1 MKLKDLT
8 MKKNTAIK
16 TIPYK
21 VQRKK
26 IGKKE
31 DPQSPTGF
39 CEVVQ
44 HLTEISE

>member
-26 IGKKE
+26 TAAALKAERETRKRFKCA
-31 DPQSPTGF
+31 SYN
-39 CEVVQ
+39 C
-44 HLTEISE
+44 

>member
-26 IGKKE
+26 IGKKINRV
-31 DPQSPTGF
+31 SVNCGA
-39 CEVVQ
+39 
-44 HLTEISE
+44 ISSDQINL